1 MTTAVRVPNAKCAVA
16 HRSAR
21 TCEGGPSAKSAAA
34 RQSVNMDASGLN
46 AKSAVA
52 DRSARTG
59 EGGLSAD
66 SAAARQS
73 VNMDASTT
81 RADSAAARQSVTTA
95 GTDIAARIVE
105 ARRSAP
111 TVVGAHNAKS
121 VDVVYSSVF
130 FDVFYCCISI
140 FISAFIARGSMTST
154 FHKTLAKV

>member
-1 MTTAVRVPNAKCAVA
+1 MTTAVRVPIAKCAVA

-21 TCEGGPSAKSAAA
+21 TCEGGLSAKSAAA

-46 AKSAVA
+46 AKSA
-52 DRSARTG
+52 
-59 EGGLSAD
+59 
-66 SAAARQS
+66 AARQS
-73 VNMDASTT
+73 VS
-81 RADSAAARQSVTTA
+81 TA

-121 VDVVYSSVF
+121 VDVVHSSAI

-140 FISAFIARGSMTST
+140 FQR
-154 FHKTLAKV
+154 L